1 MIHETAVGSVAFSP
15 ETLRLRSL
23 AGAFFRFTKAAAFVS
38 AGRHR
43 GMGTACFPLLWEHEH
58 FAVID
63 LMFRKNIR
71 TGFRVYLNFRVREAH
86 LHGSDS
92 LDFIGNGDKK

>member
-1 MIHETAVGSVAFSP
+1 LRGRFFGSRRRP
-15 ETLRLRSL
+15 LSL
-23 AGAFFRFTKAAAFVS
+23 APDATG
-38 AGRHR
+38 GI
-43 GMGTACFPLLWEHEH
+43 GTACFPLLWEHEH

-71 TGFRVYLNFRVREAH
+71 TGFRVYLNFRVREAR